1 MRILILILIIAVLY
15 YLERKSLQDCFR
27 GFSYSIRP
35 EKTCVMPDEE
45 FRVDTVLEND
55 KWMPMLFIRLYE
67 YVPKVM
73 TVFGKDHAKAV
84 LNQEYDQDTR
94 VLVQSLYLLPHQK
107 AKRTFTATM
116 DRRGRYLLGKT
127 RIRCGDLLGL
137 KEKNEAFM
145 VDEELVVYP
154 RTLPLDAIEPAFG
167 GYLGEMSVRRFIMP
181 DPILTAGFREYSGAE
196 PQKDISWTE
205 TLRRNSLM
213 VKQYDYTAE
222 QKAGVIVDISGGNAE
237 EIEACCSLARSII
250 EYLEKKRIIYS
261 FYTNAEMNPRTKG
274 RTAIPDGLGRV
285 HRDSVLESLGRAVY
299 TTSLSSEKLL
309 ARTFGHMDEIRSY
322 IYITP
327 HPENTSALIRRYE
340 QRLNTKIFVIDASER
355 TGKEAS

>member
-73 TVFGKDHAKAV
+73 TVVGKDHAKAV

-181 DPILTAGFREYSGAE
+181 DPILVSATWFNMLTPE
-196 PQKDISWTE
+196 
-205 TLRRNSLM
+205 
-213 VKQYDYTAE
+213 E
-222 QKAGVIVDISGGNAE
+222 QEGVLKAGEEYTRVWNEEIWPDAE
-237 EIEACCSLARSII
+237 EAALKTIAEAGCEVNEIDKAPFIEATQSVRDDFASNGTPEQVEL
-250 EYLEKKRIIYS
+250 YNLLLEVR
-261 FYTNAEMNPRTKG
+261 G
-274 RTAIPDGLGRV
+274 
-285 HRDSVLESLGRAVY
+285 
-299 TTSLSSEKLL
+299 
-309 ARTFGHMDEIRSY
+309 
-322 IYITP
+322 
-327 HPENTSALIRRYE
+327 
-340 QRLNTKIFVIDASER
+340 
-355 TGKEAS
+355 